1 MSWVLS
7 DRIEQYLTDLV
18 PPRAEELRT
27 MELHAAQTGFPII
40 GPACGH
46 FCYLVARMI
55 GAQRVFEMG
64 SGFGYSTAWFARAV
78 HENGGGKVFHVV
90 WDADLSAQAQGHL
103 AILGYAEDLE
113 YRVGEAV
120 ETLKS
125 TPGLF
130 DLIFLDIEKEAYPEA
145 LPLIA
150 SKLRPGGVLLADNM
164 LRRGRV
170 VDPDDQSPPTQA
182 IRLFTRMVA
191 DNPAWLTSI
200 IPIRDGLLLA
210 WKQT

>member
-1 MSWVLS
+1 MNGVLP
-7 DRIEQYLTDLV
+7 DRIEQYLTDRV

-27 MELHAAQTGFPII
+27 MELHAAEISFPII

-46 FCYLVARMI
+46 FSYLVARMI

-64 SGFGYSTAWFARAV
+64 SGYGYSTAWFARAV
-78 HENGGGKVFHVV
+78 HENGGGEVYHVV

-103 AILGYAEDLE
+103 AALGYADDLK
-113 YRVGEAV
+113 YVVGEAV
-120 ETLKS
+120 ETLKAA
-125 TPGLF
+125 PGLF
-130 DLIFLDIEKEAYPEA
+130 DLIFLDIEKEGYPEA

-170 VDPDDQSPPTQA
+170 ADPADQSAPTAA
-182 IRLFTRMVA
+182 IRLFTRMVT
-191 DNPAWLTSI
+191 DNPAWLASI

-210 WKQT
+210 WKQA